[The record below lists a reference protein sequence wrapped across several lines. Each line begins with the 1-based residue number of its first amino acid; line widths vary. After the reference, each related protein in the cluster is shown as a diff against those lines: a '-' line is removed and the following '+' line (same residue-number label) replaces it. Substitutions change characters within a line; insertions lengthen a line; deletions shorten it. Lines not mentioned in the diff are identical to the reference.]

1 MGGTQLSSWMHDV
14 LKIEVV
20 FPMLAYDPAKLI
32 CAGKGF
38 WELQTFL
45 IFRMSFQFKS
55 NLSFFQMTDG
65 TMIPL
70 SSGT

>member
-32 CAGKGF
+32 YAGKRF
-38 WELQTFL
+38 WKLQTFL
-45 IFRMSFQFKS
+45 IFRMSFQF
-55 NLSFFQMTDG
+55 
-65 TMIPL
+65 
-70 SSGT
+70 

>member
-20 FPMLAYDPAKLI
+20 FPMLACDPAKLI

-45 IFRMSFQFKS
+45 FFRMFFQF
-55 NLSFFQMTDG
+55 
-65 TMIPL
+65 
-70 SSGT
+70 